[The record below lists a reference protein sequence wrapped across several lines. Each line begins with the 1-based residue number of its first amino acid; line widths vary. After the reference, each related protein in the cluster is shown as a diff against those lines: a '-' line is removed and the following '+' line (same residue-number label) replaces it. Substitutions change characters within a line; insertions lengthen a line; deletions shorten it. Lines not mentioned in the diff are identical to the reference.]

1 MDSLLIFFPCLL
13 LLINF
18 LDRGNYVYGRHH
30 QHSLEFSLLPLCFCK
45 NRAHYPI
52 LSTASQM
59 KKTGVLEMLDRSSLS
74 RYVRN
79 GQ

>member
-13 LLINF
+13 LMINF
-18 LDRGNYVYGRHH
+18 QDRGDYVYGRHH
-30 QHSLEFSLLPLCFCK
+30 QHSLEFSLLPLCSCK

-59 KKTGVLEMLDRSSLS
+59 RKTGVVEMLDCSSLS
-74 RYVRN
+74 GHVRN